1 MSFFICCCRKFKIY
15 FDKSAKCVSFF
26 LVIRVE
32 KEEEDDEDV
41 KMDSCC
47 NPAELA
53 SAANKLLSDSTA
65 NDTSLS
71 TTAGA
76 ASASSNPSLDNAE
89 TNESLEDESRAEATF
104 QLVVEDF
111 TKFKEMKESRL
122 SGQACI
128 VRNLPW
134 KILAMSKQT
143 NNREFALGF
152 FLQCNAE
159 SESTRWSVC
168 AAAELRLLHQTD
180 PEKSFVKKIQHLF
193 YLKEN
198 DWGFSPFIT
207 MKEIL
212 DPEKGS
218 FFICF
223 IY

>member
-1 MSFFICCCRKFKIY
+1 MCTLC
-15 FDKSAKCVSFF
+15 F
-26 LVIRVE
+26 LE
-32 KEEEDDEDV
+32 KEEDNDEDV
-41 KMDSCC
+41 KMDCI
-47 NPAELA
+47 AT
-53 SAANKLLSDSTA
+53 NKLLSDGNSTTQAA
-65 NDTSLS
+65 NDTSVS
-71 TTAGA
+71 TTPSIDTMADNNNEATAENAGG
-76 ASASSNPSLDNAE
+76 
-89 TNESLEDESRAEATF
+89 EDESRAEATF

-122 SGQACI
+122 SPQPCV

-143 NNREFALGF
+143 NNRDFALGF

-168 AAAELRLLHQTD
+168 AVAELRLVHQTD
-180 PEKSFVKKIQHLF
+180 PEKNFIKKIQHLF

-212 DPEKGS
+212 DPEKGLS
-218 FFICF
+218 
-223 IY
+223 